1 MGLKEALRKTAVR
14 STIIQLQEMLG
25 IETNREYLERLP
37 EDKLVEI
44 RDFLGNK
51 YNEKIK
57 ND

>member
-44 RDFLGNK
+44 RDFLVVK
-51 YNEKIK
+51 YNEEVK